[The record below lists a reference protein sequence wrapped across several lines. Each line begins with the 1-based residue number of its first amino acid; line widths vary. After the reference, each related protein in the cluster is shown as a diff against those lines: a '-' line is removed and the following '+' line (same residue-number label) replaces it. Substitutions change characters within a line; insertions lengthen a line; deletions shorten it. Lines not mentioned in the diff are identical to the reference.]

1 MTEAGSPG
9 QRQALPGRRDPNRK
23 DMRPDRPH
31 KQRQRRERSRLCFI
45 IQDLKFGARRSGIL
59 LCQTPVFV
67 I

>member
-45 IQDLKFGARRSGIL
+45 IPDLPGDSADQAFF
-59 LCQTPVFV
+59 LCQRPMFV